1 MQREFS
7 KVSSIVPEIHWDI
20 ITRIFPGLILIIGF
34 ILLSFKYEI
43 LKYREDWITLITS
56 LTVLLL
62 SFIIAYILGLLIDSI
77 GQIFDS
83 IFMLYYDPTKDLISK
98 KYKLTGFKKF
108 IRIIEIILGAPFSF
122 FKLYEYKSTKFSP
135 KKIDELNRYIE
146 EEIGQVQGFSKVIQ
160 IFYFLKVKNEALHG
174 PLLKFR
180 AEAIMIRN
188 VSIVILLFFIYSI
201 TRGDILMIIVEWF
214 LFALCI
220 SVYSVKRKTSILR
233 VYETFIS
240 VKKNYIK
247 AIKE

>member
-1 MQREFS
+1 MDLYSYNLKKLNGAPRII
-7 KVSSIVPEIHWDI
+7 SI
-20 ITRIFPGLILIIGF
+20 
-34 ILLSFKYEI
+34 
-43 LKYREDWITLITS
+43 
-56 LTVLLL
+56 
-62 SFIIAYILGLLIDSI
+62 
-77 GQIFDS
+77 
-83 IFMLYYDPTKDLISK
+83 
-98 KYKLTGFKKF
+98 
-108 IRIIEIILGAPFSF
+108 IRI
-122 FKLYEYKSTKFSP
+122 
-135 KKIDELNRYIE
+135 N
-146 EEIGQVQGFSKVIQ
+146 
-160 IFYFLKVKNEALHG
+160 FLKVKNEALHG